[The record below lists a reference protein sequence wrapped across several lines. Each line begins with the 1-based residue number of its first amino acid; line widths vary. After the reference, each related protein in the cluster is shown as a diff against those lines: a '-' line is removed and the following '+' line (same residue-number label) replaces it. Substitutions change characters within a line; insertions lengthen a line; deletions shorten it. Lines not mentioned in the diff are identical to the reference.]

1 VDLSGLIIL
10 ALFWFLVNLLGK
22 GKGQGKQPR
31 QRPRPA
37 PPTSQ
42 GQADAT
48 QREGSQLEA
57 LFREL
62 ERRLEQ
68 ASPERGPRGRPASIA
83 LPPAE
88 EVEERESLGVEP
100 EVVSLE
106 EEAKR
111 PARLRVD
118 RDEGAERIEA
128 ARVAAAQARSGALT
142 RADHAVFDA
151 RVRQQPADATAV
163 RPPTPERLRQAMI
176 WREILGPP
184 VSLRDLDR

>member
-1 VDLSGLIIL
+1 MPQ
-10 ALFWFLVNLLGK
+10 
-22 GKGQGKQPR
+22 GQG
-31 QRPRPA
+31 
-37 PPTSQ
+37 
-42 GQADAT
+42 DAT

-68 ASPERGPRGRPASIA
+68 ASPERGPRGRPATIA

-88 EVEERESLGVEP
+88 EVEERASLEIEP

-106 EEAKR
+106 QETKR
-111 PARLRVD
+111 PARVRVD

-128 ARVAAAQARSGALT
+128 ARVTAAEARSGSLT
-142 RADHAVFDA
+142 RADHVAFDA
-151 RVRQQPADATAV
+151 RLRQQPADATAV
-163 RPPTPERLRQAMI
+163 RPPTAERLREAMI

-184 VSLRDLDR
+184 VSLRDQDR

>member
-22 GKGQGKQPR
+22 GKGQGKRPQE
-31 QRPRPA
+31 RPRA
-37 PPTSQ
+37 RPPMPQ
-42 GQADAT
+42 GQGDAT

-68 ASPERGPRGRPASIA
+68 ASPERGPRGRPATIA

-88 EVEERESLGVEP
+88 EVEERRSLEVEP

-106 EEAKR
+106 EEVKR

-118 RDEGAERIEA
+118 RDEGAERIET
-128 ARVAAAQARSGALT
+128 ARVAAAEARSGSLT
-142 RADHAVFDA
+142 KADHAVFDA
-151 RVRQQPADATAV
+151 RLRQQPADATAV
-163 RPPTPERLRQAMI
+163 RPPTPERLREAMI

-184 VSLRDLDR
+184 ASLRDLDR